1 MSGVRGA
8 RSILFASSLVD
19 KHKISYAFLAIF
31 MKQLSCLLNLVDMLQ
46 PEPVDRVQ
54 RFLSYTFQRRELS
67 ELALT
72 APGADEAN
80 YEGNRSLALKGA
92 LAMELVLT
100 RELEGRGLKCGK

>member
-19 KHKISYAFLAIF
+19 KHKISYAFLVIF

-46 PEPVDRVQ
+46 PEPVDVQ

-100 RELEGRGLKCGK
+100 RGLEGRGLKCGK